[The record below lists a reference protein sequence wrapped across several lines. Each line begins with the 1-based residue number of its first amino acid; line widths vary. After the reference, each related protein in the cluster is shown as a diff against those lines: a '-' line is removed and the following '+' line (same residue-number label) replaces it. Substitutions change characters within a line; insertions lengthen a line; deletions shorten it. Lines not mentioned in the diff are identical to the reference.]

1 MGVRRQRTKNPPVL
15 SHEYLIQNHADIVSC
30 VAMVFIVGLMFQVS
44 SPIASLFVAMQ
55 HNVTVNG
62 SDNVQFSYYTY
73 GPKDTFAI
81 FFYMLICVVIHAVI
95 QEYVL
100 DKINRKMHLSKLKH
114 SKFNESGQL
123 ITFYAASIIWG
134 ADIII
139 REAYISN
146 INALWEDYPH
156 AEVPFIVKFYFIIQI
171 AYWLHCFPELYFQ
184 KIKKEEIPARVLYTS
199 LYLTTIITA
208 YLLNFTRVALCMLVL
223 HYTVDFVFHFARS
236 MHFGEKQ
243 KFASNVFMVWNVL
256 FVIVRFTIITLAF
269 LTFWYGL
276 EKTSQSSIN
285 FATGNFNTMLVRII
299 CLSGVCLLQGWM
311 MWKFINFHIVRIRE
325 RDVTA
330 SYRKSMSPKKKQAKI
345 RDSNADF
352 NHHNSAT
359 ENGSV
364 RSRGRGK
371 KN

>member
-62 SDNVQFSYYTY
+62 SDNTQMNYYTY
-73 GPKDTFAI
+73 GPKDSLAI

-123 ITFYAASIIWG
+123 ITFYAASAIWG

-156 AEVPFIVKFYFIIQI
+156 AEIPFIVKFYFVLQI

-184 KIKKEEIPARVLYTS
+184 KIKKEEIPARLLYTS
-199 LYLTTIITA
+199 LYLITIVTA

-223 HYTVDFVFHFARS
+223 HYTVDFVFHIART

-243 KFASNVFMVWNVL
+243 ELALNVFMVWNVL
-256 FVIVRFTIITLAF
+256 FVIVRLSIITLAF
-269 LTFWYGL
+269 LTFWFGL
-276 EKTSQSSIN
+276 GKTNQTSIN
-285 FATGNFNTMLVRII
+285 LLTGNFNTMFVRIT
-299 CLSGVCLLQGWM
+299 CLSGICLLQVWM
-311 MWKFINFHIVRIRE
+311 MWNFINFHIVRMRE
-325 RDVTA
+325 RDAAA
-330 SYRKSMSPKKKQAKI
+330 SHKKSSSPKKKQLKI
-345 RDSNADF
+345 RDSTADS